1 MIVGFIKIYLLFLI
15 NKMEWIILVLMLFF
29 IFFIFALIKMRSPKK
44 KSILNKCQKYISNTK
59 DDWNYILPTDFY
71 KNYYKLLESGDNKD
85 FVLIDLRK
93 EDVFSQYHI
102 KNSINIFWLD
112 LLKEENINKLPKK
125 KKIFLICYVGHT
137 SSQAMVLLR
146 LLGYNVTS
154 IKYGYGIS
162 PISNVNIAG
171 WLNYNLPVYANST

>member
-1 MIVGFIKIYLLFLI
+1 
-15 NKMEWIILVLMLFF
+15 
-29 IFFIFALIKMRSPKK
+29 MRSPKK

-71 KNYYKLLESGDNKD
+71 KNYYKRLESGDNKD

-125 KKIFLICYVGHT
+125 KNISDLLCWTHKF
-137 SSQAMVLLR
+137 SSNGFIETIR
-146 LLGYNVTS
+146 L
-154 IKYGYGIS
+154 
-162 PISNVNIAG
+162 
-171 WLNYNLPVYANST
+171 